1 MDMAQSDGEA
11 GESRP
16 SDPDLNWTGWALDK
30 LREVVEID
38 IRCKRLTERQ
48 QQATLAGP
56 ETPPDFPLMQSRL
69 SRSIRLSIA
78 MAERIRGEYLHRRA
92 EATESG
98 AQERRRRRREQ
109 AAKAVVE
116 AVAAAEAADLAA
128 AGEAVDPKETERLRE
143 QVWERLTE
151 DEVLDVQLDTLSA
164 GEFVREVCR
173 WLGRRL

>member
-1 MDMAQSDGEA
+1 MAQTDGEA

-16 SDPDLNWTGWALDK
+16 SDPDLNWTGWALEK

-38 IRCKRLTERQ
+38 IRSKRLTERQ
-48 QQATLAGP
+48 QLAGP
-56 ETPPDFPLMQSRL
+56 QEPPDFPLMQSRL

-78 MAERIRGEYLHRRA
+78 MAERIRGDYLHRRA

-143 QVWERLTE
+143 QVW
-151 DEVLDVQLDTLSA
+151 
-164 GEFVREVCR
+164 
-173 WLGRRL
+173 